1 MGVPNMKKFLILVI
15 LFLLVGCTK
24 HDTRLLEEE
33 ILKAEEDTETEA
45 EAEEIQ
51 VIKKGRCTFSTIGN
65 ICGRIQGK

>member
-51 VIKKGRCTFSTIGN
+51 VIKKRKVYLLHYREYMWQNS
-65 ICGRIQGK
+65 R